1 MNLSNYGPKLG
12 PDERENE
19 KEAEPTTSDNRDE
32 AILEKKFHSSLNF
45 SSCLHSNKMVK

>member
-19 KEAEPTTSDNRDE
+19 KEAIEN
-32 AILEKKFHSSLNF
+32 IKKGESMREGGVRFDF
-45 SSCLHSNKMVK
+45 GF